1 MKESLGDKSAPALFR
16 SVLGKEVTGVPLRK
30 LYLEL
35 SDRCN
40 LNCTICYRQSWQE
53 TPQDLDG
60 ALYARLLAEIKEM
73 PALETIVLGG
83 IGEPTCAPD
92 FTRVIEDLQGYRLIL
107 TTNGVSLG
115 DEILASLIGRVDSV
129 VISIDGMA
137 EIFEQIRGVPLK
149 TVTDTVE
156 RLQALKRE
164 WKVNRPTVSLQ
175 CVLSED
181 NVSDALPL
189 VDLAA
194 DLGVDSL
201 VFSNLMPQTAANKGK
216 ILYTRYENTRMKV
229 LYNQLQIRSFRR
241 GLQLTLPNCE
251 LKTERRCSFI
261 EEDAAFISAE
271 GDVIPC
277 YRLSHSYLEYVFG
290 REKQV
295 VKHSFGNLKEKGL
308 QAVWDSSPYVKY
320 REHVLHGR
328 YPSCIDCDFVDG
340 CEYVT
345 DSTAECWGNTPSC
358 ADCLWSRRIV
368 ICP

>member
-1 MKESLGDKSAPALFR
+1 MGIQ
-16 SVLGKEVTGVPLRK
+16 K

-53 TPQDLDG
+53 TPRDLDG
-60 ALYARLLAEIKEM
+60 ALYAKLLAEIRGIPTLK
-73 PALETIVLGG
+73 TIVLGG

-92 FTRVIEDLQGYRLIL
+92 FIRVLEDLREYQLIL
-107 TTNGVSLG
+107 TTNGVNLSQETLSALV
-115 DEILASLIGRVDSV
+115 ERVDSV
-129 VISIDGMA
+129 VISVDGMSD
-137 EIFEQIRGVPLK
+137 IFRIIRGVELE
-149 TVTDTVE
+149 TVTETVR
-156 RLQALKRE
+156 RLQALKKER
-164 WKVNRPTVSLQ
+164 KAARPAVSLQ

-181 NVSDALPL
+181 NVGDALAL

-194 DLGVDSL
+194 ELQAESL
-201 VFSNLMPQTAANKGK
+201 IFSNLMPQTAGNKDK
-216 ILYTRYENTRMKV
+216 ILYTRYENPRMKKI
-229 LYNQLQIRSFRR
+229 YDQLRIRSFRK
-241 GLQLTLPNCE
+241 GIQLILPNLE

-295 VKHSFGNLKEKGL
+295 HKHSFGNLKDHSL
-308 QAVWDSSPYVKY
+308 QEIWDSPPYEKY
-320 REHVLHGR
+320 RDHVLNGR
-328 YPSCIDCDFVDG
+328 YPSCMDCDFVDG

-345 DSTAECWGNTPSC
+345 DTTAECWGNTPSC